1 MNGYFVGNFFGKK
14 DSWAN
19 TKENIM
25 FFTKKETKE
34 LFSAFEIIQFNEIE
48 KDATIASGEE
58 KHWHIYDIIAKKK
71 IFRNN

>member
-1 MNGYFVGNFFGKK
+1 
-14 DSWAN
+14 
-19 TKENIM
+19 M

-71 IFRNN
+71 SMV